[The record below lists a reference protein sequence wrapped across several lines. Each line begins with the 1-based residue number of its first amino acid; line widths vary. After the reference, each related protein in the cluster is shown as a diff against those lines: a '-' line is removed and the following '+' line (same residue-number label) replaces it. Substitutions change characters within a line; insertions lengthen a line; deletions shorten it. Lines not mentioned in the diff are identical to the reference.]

1 MITPLAQISLPY
13 HTVHIAT
20 GDDGRIH
27 CFKYDG
33 TGCDFDI
40 FEDQYE
46 AADYIAERFPMM
58 TYGVTVTTEYRK
70 RK

>member
-1 MITPLAQISLPY
+1 MIHNLAQISLPY

-27 CFKYDG
+27 CFKYDNI
-33 TGCDFDI
+33 GCDFQI

-46 AADYIAERFPMM
+46 AADYIMERFPQIN
-58 TYGVTVTTEYRK
+58 YFVKIQGE
-70 RK
+70 